1 MTWEAPASVK
11 CEPLRGT
18 RRIAPSSDG
27 LDGGEGDSG
36 GGTGTTGGGLAS
48 GGAGCDDGGGGGGG
62 NGGGG
67 GVGALGSVC
76 TLMTEA
82 VTPE

>member
-11 CEPLRGT
+11 REPLRGI

-27 LDGGEGDSG
+27 VDGGEGDSG

>member
-11 CEPLRGT
+11 REPLRGI

-27 LDGGEGDSG
+27 VDGGEGDSG

-48 GGAGCDDGGGGGGG
+48 GGAGCDDDGGGGI
-62 NGGGG
+62 GGGG